1 MHRSTL
7 LICSL
12 LLLAS
17 FFPQGSGR
25 GLGVGE
31 TETASY
37 DDVAARVE
45 VVGFIS
51 SSSFHHGI
59 NGWKR
64 EVIELDYEEPGAN
77 RNPRNG
83 FLNSP
88 PPSPPPPF

>member
-45 VVGFIS
+45 
-51 SSSFHHGI
+51 GI